1 MGRVRLRI
9 SLKHQLMALVVRN
22 VEWGQDT
29 FT

>member
-9 SLKHQLMALVVRN
+9 SLKHRSMALVVHN
-22 VEWGQDT
+22 VEWGQDA